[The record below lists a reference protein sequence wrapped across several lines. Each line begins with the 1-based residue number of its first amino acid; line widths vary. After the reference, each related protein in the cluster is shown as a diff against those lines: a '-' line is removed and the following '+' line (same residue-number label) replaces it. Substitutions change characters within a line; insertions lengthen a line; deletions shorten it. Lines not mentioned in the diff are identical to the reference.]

1 MSEVQYKVRQ
11 ADGFETH
18 IVLVLSIVGGMLGID
33 RAYRGDIAFAILKTI
48 TFGGLFL
55 WYLLDIWISAQ
66 DAMYSWRRYY
76 EYLGEGIIQKE
87 DNNPPLP
94 GD

>member
-1 MSEVQYKVRQ
+1 
-11 ADGFETH
+11 
-18 IVLVLSIVGGMLGID
+18 MLGID